1 MSSPNLSNYLKYLAI
16 ILLLILSPK
25 LRSQMPKNAL
35 IGYWHNWNSTDAKY
49 ILLDKI
55 DPRYNVIEV
64 AFALPTSNTDMTMNF
79 IPEIVSKSELISQ
92 IQLLQSKG
100 KKVLISVGGA
110 TAYID
115 IKDNAQ
121 FDNFV
126 TSMNNIIETY
136 GFDGIDIDIEHGNSI
151 IITSG
156 STIVSPNNQSMINL
170 INAVKSIMS
179 NYRTKYSKK
188 MLLTMAPETAY
199 VQGGQSGF
207 GSIWGGY
214 LPIIHA
220 LRDSI
225 DVLQVQLYNSGSMYG
240 IDNNIYEQGNSDFIV
255 AMTEAVIHG
264 FNTAG
269 GWFTGLPSHKI
280 AVGLP
285 ACSSAAGGGFVDT
298 SNVKKAMQYLIG
310 NGPKV
315 GSYSLDSINGYK
327 NLTKMMTWSINWDSM
342 STCANSYE
350 YADNYENIF
359 DCNSPIISNDLQ
371 NKTAC
376 ENESVTF
383 SVTTDG
389 DDFNYKWYHN
399 NILISNS
406 PNSNIYIIDDVNL
419 SNSGTY
425 NVEISN
431 SCGKS
436 ISSNSSILN
445 VIEKLKIITTSDD
458 LLLCEGEE
466 AELKVS
472 AAGNKLTYQ
481 WKKESSNLLGKNNS
495 ILILPLVSA
504 KDIGKY
510 SCEIKDSCGNILKS
524 EIIKIDVIKKVSI
537 ISQSKDS
544 TICEGSN
551 IELSLIADGNVL
563 SYQWRKG
570 NNDLIGENKSVLII
584 NNLSNNDE
592 GDYFCDI
599 TDSCG
604 NSISTERIELK
615 IIKSPEILLE
625 INDLTF
631 FENDSLYLEII
642 ALGEN
647 LKYSWYKDNEIIKKN
662 DEAFLRISKLSL
674 IDSGYY
680 YCSVSNECGAVIS
693 KEFKVNVRKSI
704 SEAKLV
710 LSKPL
715 ISCDSISI
723 DKFNSNLFENIIK
736 NIGESDLIINSIDL
750 NGKDKDCFTL
760 NDLKFPITLKTN
772 ETLNLN
778 INFLGKS
785 EGLKES
791 ELVINSNSEKNEI
804 LRLNGFVVFT
814 NIQYPLGVFFDNSE
828 IDSESFQTIK
838 IENNSNIDLIFNTN
852 LNGKSCSDLFLEA
865 YTFIVNQNSNYDL
878 VLNYKRS
885 SNQNPK
891 CNLILKNKWVNDIE
905 IETSFAISSV
915 HNLELVKN
923 VQLTPN
929 PATDEISL
937 INLPYNS
944 LVNIYSIYGERMNI
958 NIYDNNKLNVTSLSA
973 GVYYCKITSNEIVY
987 TKKFILVK

>member
-1 MSSPNLSNYLKYLAI
+1 MSSLYLSNFLRYLVTM
-16 ILLLILSPK
+16 LLLILGPK
-25 LRSQMPKNAL
+25 LVSQIPKNAL

-55 DPRYNVIEV
+55 DTRYNVIEV
-64 AFALPTSNTDMTMNF
+64 AFAMPTSNSDMTMTF

-92 IQLLQSKG
+92 IQSLQSEG

-115 IKDNAQ
+115 IKDNTQ
-121 FDNFV
+121 IDNFV

-156 STIVSPNNQSMINL
+156 STIENPNNQSMINL
-170 INAVKSIMS
+170 ITAVKSIMS
-179 NYRTKYSKK
+179 NYRAKYSKK

-255 AMTEAVIHG
+255 SMTEAVIHG
-264 FNTAG
+264 FNTGG
-269 GWFTGLPSHKI
+269 GWFAGLPSHKI

-298 SNVKKAMQYLIG
+298 SNVKKAIQYLIG
-310 NGPKV
+310 KGPKV

-342 STCANSYE
+342 SACGNSYE
-350 YADNYENIF
+350 YANNYENIF
-359 DCNSPIISNDLQ
+359 GCNSPIITNNLQ

-383 SVTTDG
+383 SVTTD
-389 DDFNYKWYHN
+389 DNDLNYKWYHN
-399 NILISNS
+399 NTLISNA
-406 PNSNIYIIDDVNL
+406 PNSNIYIIDDVTL

-431 SCGKS
+431 SCGNS
-436 ISSNSSILN
+436 IVSNSSILN
-445 VIEKLKIITTSDD
+445 VIEKLKIISTSDD
-458 LLLCEGEE
+458 LLLCEGAES
-466 AELKVS
+466 ELKVS
-472 AAGNKLTYQ
+472 ATGNKLKYQ
-481 WKKESSNLLGKNNS
+481 WKKDSSNLLGKNNS
-495 ILILPLVSA
+495 ILNLPFLSA

-510 SCEIKDSCGNILKS
+510 SCEIKDSCGNVINS
-524 EIIKIDVIKKVSI
+524 EIIKVDIIKEVII
-537 ISQSKDS
+537 ISQSNDS
-544 TICEGSN
+544 TLCERNN
-551 IELSLIADGNVL
+551 IKLFVIADGKDL

-570 NNDLIGENKSVLII
+570 KNDLIGENKSFLII
-584 NNLSNNDE
+584 NELSKNDE
-592 GDYFCDI
+592 GNYFCDI

-615 IIKSPEILLE
+615 INKTPEILLE
-625 INDLTF
+625 INDLSF
-631 FENDSLYLEII
+631 FENDSLYIEIK

-647 LKYSWYKDNEIIKKN
+647 LNYSWYKDNKIIKEN

-680 YCSVSNECGAVIS
+680 FCKISNECGELIS

-710 LSKPL
+710 LSKL
-715 ISCDSISI
+715 EISCDSVLINE
-723 DKFNSNLFENIIK
+723 FNSNLFENMIK

-750 NGKDKDCFTL
+750 NGKDKDCFTI

-772 ETLNLN
+772 KTLNLD

-791 ELVINSNSEKNEI
+791 ELVINSNSGKNEI
-804 LRLNGFVVFT
+804 LGLNGFVVFT
-814 NIQYPLGVFFDNSE
+814 NIQYPDRVFFDNSK

-838 IENNSNIDLIFNTN
+838 IVNNSNIDLIFNTN
-852 LNGKSCSDLFLEA
+852 LNGKLCSDLFIKEDN
-865 YTFIVNQNSNYDL
+865 FIIKQNSSYEL

-885 SNQNPK
+885 SIQNPE
-891 CNLILKNKWVNDIE
+891 CNLILKNKWLNDLI
-905 IETSFAISSV
+905 IETDFVISSV
-915 HNLELVKN
+915 YDLEIVNK

-929 PATDEISL
+929 PVTDEISL

-944 LVNIYSIYGERMNI
+944 IVNLFSIYGERINI

-973 GVYYCKITSNEIVY
+973 GVYYLKITSDEIVY
-987 TKKFILVK
+987 TKKFILLK